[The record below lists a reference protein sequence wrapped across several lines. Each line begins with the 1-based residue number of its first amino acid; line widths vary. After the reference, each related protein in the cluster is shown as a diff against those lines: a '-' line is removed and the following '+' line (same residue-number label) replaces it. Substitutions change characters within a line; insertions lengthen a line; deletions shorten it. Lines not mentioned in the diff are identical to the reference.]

1 MKNKKERE
9 KERGALDPAVI
20 KKKKKKVQRTL
31 GKKKNQTETNSQV
44 CTNCY
49 EFCMNK
55 FKGKNIYKKTVRR
68 KNNKINAKVCVKEEG
83 EEYLYL
89 HFEIL

>member
-31 GKKKNQTETNSQV
+31 GKKKN
-44 CTNCY
+44 
-49 EFCMNK
+49 
-55 FKGKNIYKKTVRR
+55 
-68 KNNKINAKVCVKEEG
+68 
-83 EEYLYL
+83 
-89 HFEIL
+89 